1 MKVQSLSSGIT
12 VVSLGEPMPYQSP
25 LRLSERFPS
34 VVMYVDSRTGS
45 DVGRVYKAED
55 DRWYLSSVYL
65 NNWNPI
71 EVFAKYK
78 GFLFLNALHSKR
90 NG

>member
-25 LRLSERFPS
+25 LRISESFPS

>member
-12 VVSLGEPMPYQSP
+12 VVSLGEPMPDQSP
-25 LRLSERFPS
+25 LRISESFPS